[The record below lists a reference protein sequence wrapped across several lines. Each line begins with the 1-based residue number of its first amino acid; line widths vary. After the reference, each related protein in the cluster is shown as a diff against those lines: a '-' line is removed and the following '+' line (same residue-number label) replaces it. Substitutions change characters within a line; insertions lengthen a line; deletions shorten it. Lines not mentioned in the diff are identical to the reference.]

1 MKLLIY
7 KTKEMENKLIVKRY
21 KIPED
26 LLMDILRI
34 LFGNNIKHKI
44 IGIQERQNIVLL
56 NVNFDLTSLKNREAK
71 ENMEGI
77 LTDYSEYMKGLLG
90 DTVLML
96 DEEVSGTTFEV
107 SVAGAVVSTAFTPLG
122 FFKIPYGI
130 ATQYPKTR
138 RMGDITVGTNTS
150 TEF

>member
-1 MKLLIY
+1 MKPLIY

-44 IGIQERQNIVLL
+44 IGIQQRQNMVLL
-56 NVNFDLTSLKNREAK
+56 NVNFDLNTIMNREAK

-77 LTDYSEYMKGLLG
+77 LSDYCEYMKGLLG

-96 DEEVSGTTFEV
+96 DEENDENE
-107 SVAGAVVSTAFTPLG
+107 
-122 FFKIPYGI
+122 Y
-130 ATQYPKTR
+130 
-138 RMGDITVGTNTS
+138 
-150 TEF
+150 

>member
-1 MKLLIY
+1 MKPLIY
-7 KTKEMENKLIVKRY
+7 KTKDIDMENKLIIKRY

-44 IGIQERQNIVLL
+44 IGIQQRQNSVLL
-56 NVNFDLTSLKNREAK
+56 NVNFDLVSIKNREAK

-77 LTDYSEYMKGLLG
+77 LTDYSEYTKGLLG

-96 DEEVSGTTFEV
+96 DEEDDENE
-107 SVAGAVVSTAFTPLG
+107 
-122 FFKIPYGI
+122 Y
-130 ATQYPKTR
+130 
-138 RMGDITVGTNTS
+138 
-150 TEF
+150 

>member
-1 MKLLIY
+1 MKPLIY
-7 KTKEMENKLIVKRY
+7 KTKDMENKLIVKRY

-44 IGIQERQNIVLL
+44 IGIQQRQNMVLL
-56 NVNFDLTSLKNREAK
+56 NVNFDLNTIMNREAK

-77 LTDYSEYMKGLLG
+77 LSDYCEYMKGLLC

-96 DEEVSGTTFEV
+96 DEEDEE
-107 SVAGAVVSTAFTPLG
+107 
-122 FFKIPYGI
+122 KEY
-130 ATQYPKTR
+130 
-138 RMGDITVGTNTS
+138 
-150 TEF
+150 